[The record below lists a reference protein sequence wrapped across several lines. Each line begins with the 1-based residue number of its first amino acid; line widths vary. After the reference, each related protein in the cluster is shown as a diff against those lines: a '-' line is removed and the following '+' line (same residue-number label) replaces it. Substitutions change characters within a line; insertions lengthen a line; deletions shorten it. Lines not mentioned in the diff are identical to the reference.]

1 MLKGIYRE
9 IIQYKAAMATSM
21 CRIEMLTKKTVYAC
35 TIQRKTTNN
44 YYIIS
49 KQKTSHSSVNGP
61 EYCNNIIRVRGAI

>member
-49 KQKTSHSSVNGP
+49 KQKQ
-61 EYCNNIIRVRGAI
+61 AIAV